1 MLEIDL
7 LFSDDSLMKVINFI
21 GQGVGGGG
29 WHESNTFNRPK
40 YFFSIKIRCQQK
52 VICVSGEG
60 MCVLLY
66 AVKMYLAFGL
76 MLKKKLLPLMIELVV
91 VLNQLG
97 VMHLQK
103 PQKMANFVTLYHCL
117 TYGRGIEFF
126 SVTFLQKNENYA

>member
-21 GQGVGGGG
+21 GQEVGGGG

-40 YFFSIKIRCQQK
+40 YFFSIKIRCRQK
-52 VICVSGEG
+52 VIYVWWEG
-60 MCVLLY
+60 MWVLFY

-76 MLKKKLLPLMIELVV
+76 MLKKKKLLPLMIELVV

-97 VMHLQK
+97 VIQ
-103 PQKMANFVTLYHCL
+103 
-117 TYGRGIEFF
+117 
-126 SVTFLQKNENYA
+126 